1 MKFFTPE
8 LLAKLQDR
16 SGKASFLAAHD
27 EWERAIADYKKQLRK
42 IHDKLPVDLQH
53 LIDAVPLHD
62 AQVLDMW
69 WGGRSQF
76 TITLHAQSA
85 ASRLVVL
92 TYSLVEKPGVAKDIL
107 PAAVRSDPT
116 GWLYDELDLGGAKKR
131 GTVTFVHNILLSDG
145 REIRLHFRSVT
156 VKRPLPL
163 VPVSLPA
170 LVKLDGARHSA

>member
-8 LLAKLQDR
+8 LLVKLQDR
-16 SGKASFLAAHD
+16 SGKGSFLSAHD
-27 EWERAIADYKKQLRK
+27 EWERAVKHYNKQLGK
-42 IHDKLPVDLQH
+42 VHDKLPADFQH
-53 LIDAVPLHD
+53 LIDTVSLHD

-85 ASRLVVL
+85 PSRLVVL
-92 TYSLVEKPGVAKDIL
+92 TYSLLEKPGVAKDIL
-107 PAAVRSDPT
+107 PAAVWSEPT
-116 GWLYDELDLGGAKKR
+116 AWLYDELDFGGAKTR
-131 GTVTFVHNILLSDG
+131 GPATFVHHILLSDG
-145 REIRLHFRSVT
+145 REVRLHFRNVT